1 MNNIMKIASL
11 IAKGMEATSGI
22 IMNCQNGYSTIICK
36 PFKDK
41 NVNTR
46 GKVDTRQSLVL
57 LDDDYLELKKKAR
70 ESKDKDERFNIGVQA
85 DEIYKKRHAG
95 LSDGTNTTSKWRMT
109 FDIIPT
115 LFTADFDTIT
125 GTTKEAVPIKLERF
139 GTVSITTEDW
149 AIGDKFNLLKIS
161 ALTKTEVKTLD
172 IASLD
177 PNFKPDETYFRI
189 LCTGIGYDV
198 PRLRTIYNPIT
209 RKSEITGLP
218 DLSLVTESYAEWSSQ
233 NKVKMNYLGLLDD
246 FVNRNTRILT
256 GK

>member
-11 IAKGMEATSGI
+11 IAKGMTATSGI

-36 PFKDK
+36 
-41 NVNTR
+41 R
-46 GKVDTRQSLVL
+46 SGIVL
-57 LDDDYLELKKKAR
+57 LDDDYRELKEKVR
-70 ESKDKDERFNIGVQA
+70 ESKDKTERFTIGAQA
-85 DEIYKKRHAG
+85 DEIYRQRHAG
-95 LSDGTNTTSKWRMT
+95 LSDGTNVTSKWRMT
-109 FDIIPT
+109 FEIIPT
-115 LFTADFDTIT
+115 LFTADFDSIT

-149 AIGDKFNLLKIS
+149 VIGDKFNLVKIS
-161 ALTKTEVKTLD
+161 AVTKTDVKTLE

-177 PNFKPDETYFRI
+177 PNFNPDETYFRI

-198 PRLRTIYNPIT
+198 PRLRTRYNPVT